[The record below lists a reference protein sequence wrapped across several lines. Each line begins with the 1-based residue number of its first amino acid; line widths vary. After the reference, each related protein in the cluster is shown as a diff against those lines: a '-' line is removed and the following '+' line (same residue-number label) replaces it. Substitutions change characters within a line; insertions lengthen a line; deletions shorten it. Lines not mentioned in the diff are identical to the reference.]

1 MHVVC
6 SADHGQSIEW
16 IGKSKAVKRQFSD
29 YFLFATRFSHFP
41 VE

>member
-6 SADHGQSIEW
+6 SADHRQSIEW
-16 IGKSKAVKRQFSD
+16 IGKSKAMKRQISDFFS
-29 YFLFATRFSHFP
+29 FATGISHFP